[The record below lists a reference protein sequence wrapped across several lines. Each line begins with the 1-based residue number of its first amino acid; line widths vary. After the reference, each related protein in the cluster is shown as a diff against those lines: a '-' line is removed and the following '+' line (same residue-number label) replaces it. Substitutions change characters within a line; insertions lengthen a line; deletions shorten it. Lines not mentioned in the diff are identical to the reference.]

1 MIGERWPKSGVDVV
15 VTVLEGEEDGWWGD
29 DVWGGE
35 GGGKGLG
42 GGWGIMSVLAG
53 AITCASAAMADA
65 GIDCVDLVS
74 GGVAGVVVEAGRSTK
89 GKGKSGEAAQ
99 GTVVLDPCPAEH
111 EEVRAA
117 AVVGY
122 LAGRDEITEL
132 WVKGDVGADAE
143 ILIEKAVEAAV
154 SSRTVLV
161 EAVREAAQAKFMQP
175 AENGAAVGSKKG
187 VGTTAGDVVMSG

>member
-1 MIGERWPKSGVDVV
+1 
-15 VTVLEGEEDGWWGD
+15 
-29 DVWGGE
+29 
-35 GGGKGLG
+35 
-42 GGWGIMSVLAG
+42 
-53 AITCASAAMADA
+53 MADA

-74 GGVAGVVVEAGRSTK
+74 GGVAGVVVDSGRGMK
-89 GKGKSGEAAQ
+89 GKGKSGEPGP

-122 LAGRDEITEL
+122 LAERDEITEL
-132 WVKGDVGADAE
+132 WVKGHVGADAE
-143 ILIEKAVEAAV
+143 VLIESAVEAAV

-175 AENGAAVGSKKG
+175 AENGAAVGSKEA
-187 VGTTAGDVVMSG
+187 AGSAAADVVMSG